1 MDADSNIVWKKQ
13 VNFNLIYFFSSCNVC
28 GHCEPNSLRLIPRVA
43 QICSQMKKYCSAVG
57 TIRFTWITEG
67 FHSLSCCQ
75 RELAIQQTG
84 FLPKLTLRAK
94 SPTSY
99 NISHMR
105 THYKLIGAEHMK
117 QRLFLA
123 CLQYANSVLTIMCH
137 TVNLKYILYN
147 SFIISRQSLSVPCVL
162 FCYK

>member
-1 MDADSNIVWKKQ
+1 MKYAYKKWMQIVTLFGKSKSSL
-13 VNFNLIYFFSSCNVC
+13 NLIYFFSSCNVC
-28 GHCEPNSLRLIPRVA
+28 GYCEPNSLRLIPRVA
-43 QICSQMKKYCSAVG
+43 QICSQMKKSCSAVG

-84 FLPKLTLRAK
+84 FLPKLTLRAIK

-105 THYKLIGAEHMK
+105 THYKLIGEAEAIFG
-117 QRLFLA
+117 LSA
-123 CLQYANSVLTIMCH
+123 
-137 TVNLKYILYN
+137 
-147 SFIISRQSLSVPCVL
+147 ISKFSID
-162 FCYK
+162 